1 MQEKAQNSAES
12 ERRRLWGW
20 QAAVSQG
27 PGEDRCVSSQMRNR
41 GMWTKGVSTG
51 CRKYSLV
58 YSHMLCLCLHLSG
71 SREYSAEKGHSLGSR
86 AVHSCEGKRQGRIGS
101 PAQVRKL

>member
-41 GMWTKGVSTG
+41 GMWTKESLQGAENTVLFIHTCFVCVHT
-51 CRKYSLV
+51 CRAPGNILQRKDTALV
-58 YSHMLCLCLHLSG
+58 LEQFTAVRG
-71 SREYSAEKGHSLGSR
+71 RERAE
-86 AVHSCEGKRQGRIGS
+86 
-101 PAQVRKL
+101 